1 MKLAEDPV
9 GVNEKGMLL
18 MTDTE
23 NDGGALKKACY
34 AAYHESVRNAYN
46 VLSDSITEYFEGH
59 SELYANETLN
69 VPRSF
74 RPLKEYERTLRIQK
88 LTLAL
93 ALRTVELRES
103 ERPHSVALPF
113 QSNGNGS
120 TPHIGAGNVSQG
132 SDTVC

>member
-1 MKLAEDPV
+1 VKWAADPV

-88 LTLAL
+88 LTLSL

-103 ERPHSVALPF
+103 EGPNSVAMPF
-113 QSNGNGS
+113 QFNGHGS
-120 TPHIGAGNVSQG
+120 TPHVGASNVSKG
-132 SDTVC
+132 SDTIY

>member
-1 MKLAEDPV
+1 MI
-9 GVNEKGMLL
+9 
-18 MTDTE
+18 DTE
-23 NDGGALKKACY
+23 NDSGALKEACY
-34 AAYHESVRNAYN
+34 AAYHESVRHAYK

-69 VPRSF
+69 VPRNF
-74 RPLKEYERTLRIQK
+74 RPLKEYERTLKVQK

-103 ERPHSVALPF
+103 EGPNSVALPL

-120 TPHIGAGNVSQG
+120 TSLI
-132 SDTVC
+132 

>member
-1 MKLAEDPV
+1 
-9 GVNEKGMLL
+9 MLL

-34 AAYHESVRNAYN
+34 AAYHESVRDAYK
-46 VLSDSITEYFEGH
+46 VLLASITEYFEGH

-69 VPRSF
+69 VPRNF
-74 RPLKEYERTLRIQK
+74 RPLKEYERTLGIQK

-93 ALRTVELRES
+93 AFRTVELRES
-103 ERPHSVALPF
+103 EGLNSVALPF

-120 TPHIGAGNVSQG
+120 RKPAGAPK
-132 SDTVC
+132 

>member
-1 MKLAEDPV
+1 
-9 GVNEKGMLL
+9 MLL

-34 AAYHESVRNAYN
+34 AAYHESVRNAYKA
-46 VLSDSITEYFEGH
+46 LSDSITEYFEGH

-93 ALRTVELRES
+93 ALRTVELHES
-103 ERPHSVALPF
+103 EGPHSLALPLR
-113 QSNGNGS
+113 SNGDGS
-120 TPHIGAGNVSQG
+120 APLM
-132 SDTVC
+132 

>member
-1 MKLAEDPV
+1 
-9 GVNEKGMLL
+9 

-34 AAYHESVRNAYN
+34 AAYHKSVRNAYK

-74 RPLKEYERTLRIQK
+74 RPLKEYERNLRIQK

-93 ALRTVELRES
+93 ALRTVELRKS
-103 ERPHSVALPF
+103 EGPNSVALPF

-120 TPHIGAGNVSQG
+120 TPHIGAGDVSQG

>member
-1 MKLAEDPV
+1 
-9 GVNEKGMLL
+9 
-18 MTDTE
+18 MTDTQ
-23 NDGGALKKACY
+23 NDSAALKKACY
-34 AAYHESVRNAYN
+34 AAYHESVRNAYK

-59 SELYANETLN
+59 SELYANVTLN
-69 VPRSF
+69 VPHSF

-103 ERPHSVALPF
+103 EGPNSVALPF
-113 QSNGNGS
+113 PSNGNGS

-132 SDTVC
+132 SDTVY